1 MNKYPY
7 IRYNG
12 KMTDMI
18 PSWVWETAT
27 DYAYDIFNY
36 VKVTEFL
43 KQYYGK
49 KQPKLDWVTIEEIT
63 FSPTFKKPR
72 LQLIQLDTN
81 KTSEDGKQ
89 YYAKTETIFTIA
101 NDTYKVEREILMWIS
116 ECMSS
121 VTKSNYKL
129 FKGNEL
135 IMEIE

>member
-1 MNKYPY
+1 MNKYPD
-7 IRYNG
+7 IRYDG
-12 KMTDMI
+12 KMTDII
-18 PSWVWETAT
+18 PAWTWQVAT

-36 VKVTEFL
+36 TKVNDYL
-43 KQYYGK
+43 KEHYGK
-49 KQPKLDWVTIEEIT
+49 KQPKLDWVTIKEVT
-63 FSPTFKKPR
+63 SSPALEKP
-72 LQLIQLDTN
+72 QLKVISSIGS
-81 KTSEDGKQ
+81 SENGKQ

-129 FKGNEL
+129 FKDKEL